1 MANKDAPLTVEV
13 PTSDRDK
20 PGWVKVGVIAA
31 VGFLVGVAWPRVL
44 GVRLG
49 PSAPGE
55 SSAATAASG
64 AQAGRAPDAPPA
76 SAVASAAPPL
86 AMPSASAP
94 SAAATTTT
102 ASTRS
107 NATPTITVGKGAV
120 LSCKTSD
127 GETKKGSKE
136 CGGLSALDNVV
147 APRIRQIATC
157 AGAEGQSGKLSVIVH
172 ADFSSKKVSY
182 DIGKSST
189 IQNPDAIASCLK
201 TTFEGATT
209 PSAPHEHPR
218 YTVAYT
224 AHLTP
229 GGGKDADKAADMKRD
244 KPASDDGDKDNIEKN
259 AKQASEKEDKPS
271 DTPALASGEAL
282 VGWEVALVREAPRTG
297 KLVSRLPRGTRVKIA
312 SSKDGWYL
320 IKFGEGYAHEGWVYR
335 GAIGR

>member
-20 PGWVKVGVIAA
+20 PGWVKVGVITA

-55 SSAATAASG
+55 SSAATVSSG

-76 SAVASAAPPL
+76 SAVASAATPP
-86 AMPSASAP
+86 APPSASAP
-94 SAAATTTT
+94 SAAAAAAT
-102 ASTRS
+102 ASVPS
-107 NATPTITVGKGAV
+107 NALPTITVGKGAV
-120 LSCKTSD
+120 LSCKTAD
-127 GETKKGSKE
+127 GETKKGAKE
-136 CGGLSALDNVV
+136 CGGVSALDNVI
-147 APRIRQIATC
+147 APRIRKIATC
-157 AGAEGQSGKLSVIVH
+157 AGAEGQSGKLSVVVH
-172 ADFSSKKVSY
+172 ADFSSKKVFY

-201 TTFEGATT
+201 TTFEGVTA

-229 GGGKDADKAADMKRD
+229 GGGKDADKAAGMKGD
-244 KPASDDGDKDNIEKN
+244 KAESDDGDKDKSEKN
-259 AKQASEKEDKPS
+259 AKQAPEKEVKR

-282 VGWEVALVREAPRTG
+282 VAWEVALVRDAPRTG
-297 KLVSRLPRGTRVKIA
+297 NLVSRLPRGTKVKVA

-320 IKFGEGYAHEGWVYR
+320 IKFGEGFAHEGWVYR